1 MATINGQIT
10 RPLVALRLVL
20 IQTVTM
26 ATDIGQADRASAP
39 TPLGLRLATVIA
51 TALAP
56 PQQNRDHRQSN
67 LSLLNLWNSFTIF
80 ILPPGTQVYPLR
92 LQLRPVRLQRQQQLL
107 RAPHS
112 HFSISSPIFRISTA
126 RMATIISKLFTVA
139 AIMASRVVV
148 PAPLRLR
155 PPAPQ
160 NHQDHRQ
167 LLLMLV
173 GCTLSTHQRRL
184 SYSVVHSK

>member
-1 MATINGQIT
+1 MATISGQIT
-10 RPLVALRLVL
+10 QLLVALRLVI
-20 IQTVTM
+20 IQTATM
-26 ATDIGQADRASAP
+26 ATDIGQADRVSAHI
-39 TPLGLRLATVIA
+39 PLGLRLAAVIVTV
-51 TALAP
+51 LAS
-56 PQQNRDHRQSN
+56 PQQSRDHRQSN
-67 LSLLNLWNSFTIF
+67 LSLPNLWNNFTIF
-80 ILPPGTQVYPLR
+80 ILPPDTQVYPLR

-126 RMATIISKLFTVA
+126 KMATIISKLFTVA

-155 PPAPQ
+155 PLQ
-160 NHQDHRQ
+160 NHQDHRR